1 MVVSF
6 GSINM
11 DLDVLCE
18 RAPDPGETVVS
29 TGWLANPG
37 GKGANQAVQAA
48 RLGAETAL
56 VGRVGSDDF
65 GRDVMTGL
73 STYGVN
79 VAGVTVDPL
88 LPTGVA
94 CVLVEDG
101 GENRIVVVPGAN
113 AAVGVVELKAL
124 ETLLQP
130 GVVLL
135 LQCEVPFAM
144 VQEAAHLAHM
154 RGATVILDPS
164 PWESVTLT
172 AGVFADVDYLMPN
185 EGEARALAGVTD
197 LKEAATT
204 LLGLGARTVVVKRGE
219 KGAFAV
225 GAFESPEV
233 PAFRVTAVD
242 TTAAGDS
249 FQGAFAASLDLGF
262 DPGTVL
268 RRAMAAGALTV
279 TRPGAQQSMPDK
291 VEVAAFLE
299 ARLRREDCFPGAGHL
314 EDKGEE
320 ST

>member
-11 DLDVLCE
+11 DLVVRCD
-18 RAPDPGETVVS
+18 RAPDQGETVVS
-29 TGWLANPG
+29 HGWLTNPG

-48 RLGAETAL
+48 RLRAKTVL
-56 VGRVGSDDF
+56 VGRVGSDAF
-65 GRDVMTGL
+65 GRDVMNGL
-73 STYGVN
+73 SAYGVD
-79 VAGVTVDPL
+79 VGRVMMDPV

-94 CVLVEDG
+94 CILVERG

-113 AAVGVVELKAL
+113 GAVGTAELKML
-124 ETLLQP
+124 DGLLQP

-135 LQCEVPFAM
+135 LQCEIPFGI
-144 VQEAAHLAHM
+144 VREAARVAHL

-164 PWESVTLT
+164 PWAAVTLT
-172 AGVFADVDYLMPN
+172 PGVFADVDYLMPN
-185 EGEARALAGVTD
+185 EGEARALAGTTD
-197 LKEAATT
+197 LNKAGAV

-233 PAFRVTAVD
+233 PAFSVPAVD

-262 DPGTVL
+262 DSDAAL
-268 RRAMAAGALTV
+268 CRAMAAGALTV
-279 TRPGAQQSMPDK
+279 TRPGAQQSMPDEK
-291 VEVAAFLE
+291 EVTAFLE
-299 ARLRREDCFPGAGHL
+299 ARLRKGDHL
-314 EDKGEE
+314 LKQQI
-320 ST
+320 

>member
-1 MVVSF
+1 MVISF

-11 DLDVLCE
+11 DLVVRCD
-18 RAPDPGETVVS
+18 RAPDQGETVVS
-29 TGWLANPG
+29 HGWLTNPG

-48 RLGAETAL
+48 RLKAETVL
-56 VGRVGSDDF
+56 VGRVGSDAF
-65 GRDVMTGL
+65 GRDVMNGL
-73 STYGVN
+73 SAYGVD
-79 VAGVTVDPL
+79 VGRVMMDPV

-94 CVLVEDG
+94 CILVERG

-113 AAVGVVELKAL
+113 GAVGAAELKML
-124 ETLLQP
+124 DGLLQP

-135 LQCEVPFAM
+135 LQCEIPFG
-144 VQEAAHLAHM
+144 VVLEAARVAHL

-164 PWESVTLT
+164 PWEAVTVM

-185 EGEARALAGVTD
+185 EGEARALAGTTD
-197 LKEAATT
+197 LNKAGAV

-233 PAFRVTAVD
+233 PAFSVPSVD

-262 DPGTVL
+262 DSDAAL
-268 RRAMAAGALTV
+268 CRAMAAGALTV
-279 TRPGAQQSMPDK
+279 TRPGAQQSMPDER
-291 VEVAAFLE
+291 EVTAFLE
-299 ARLRREDCFPGAGHL
+299 ARLRRGDHL
-314 EDKGEE
+314 PKQQI
-320 ST
+320 